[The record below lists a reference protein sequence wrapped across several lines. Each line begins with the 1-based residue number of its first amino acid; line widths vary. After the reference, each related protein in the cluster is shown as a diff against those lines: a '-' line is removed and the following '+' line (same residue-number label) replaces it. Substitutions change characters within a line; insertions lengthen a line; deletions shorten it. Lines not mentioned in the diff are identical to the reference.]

1 MAPSLQNG
9 PVVVSTATVTNSQ
22 LPPRRRLPIVPAIP
36 RKLEK
41 QFARSSSLA
50 AASHSATNSALD
62 PSNSRII
69 NPGDEN
75 PQAEARGRL
84 DFAQD
89 MQATKAL
96 HQSEGLALDGHSIGE
111 GEQITET
118 ATVEGATEVE
128 PTPPMV
134 KYPSPSILDP
144 ESPPFIPEVSKT
156 PTETL
161 EGTASLDE
169 PRDDPK
175 VPYPIQ
181 TTATESWNPYQT
193 TSPDQC
199 MQSPMQQPYPTYE
212 PPAPLFYPSAVFQ
225 NDKYSNPSTYY
236 NYDPSR
242 SLSFY
247 PQSAHSYVSAS
258 PVQSSYEGYA
268 MVNTHA
274 LHPRSVSSSNPPGTC
289 TAEKPPGPLMYTP
302 SQLQSQHPQ
311 PLPQFGSHFP
321 ITPSA
326 TPSNSGSQHQG
337 PPPTDDA
344 EQVLPADQRLE
355 EARSHN
361 RTAGQNVSQEYKNWC
376 DKIIETLDEGPGQP
390 AISLTLGNH
399 LIQNFNV
406 PTLADCELYIS
417 HVNHRFEPAVL
428 SLHSLLI
435 VQNPKLQTLLQGAEI
450 REDGKRQMLLN
461 VKDQYATPDALK
473 AGIKVCYGGS
483 SSHYTGHPGELASE
497 IEVSTAW
504 MNNALAFAAA
514 GHLLV
519 MTGVAHRGEQIAS
532 MVLNWDNL
540 EQALAFAMDTKI
552 QRAWGSSVGL
562 SSFPCNASELLLSC
576 LYFVISNISDN
587 IRLDLTAKSLSSPN
601 LLPTDTL
608 SELPSTKSRLSRI
621 QFGDLPVEAE
631 EPISKQDHLTSA
643 ILFSLPFDHL
653 KFILDRVPLN
663 VNTEITRDV
672 VQERERR
679 RLRALDIL
687 IITSP
692 ADIKLHASLTQEER
706 VHDKE

>member
-1 MAPSLQNG
+1 MAPSLHNG
-9 PVVVSTATVTNSQ
+9 PVVVPTATVTNSQ
-22 LPPRRRLPIVPAIP
+22 LPPRRRLPIIPAIP
-36 RKLEK
+36 RKFEK

-50 AASHSATNSALD
+50 AASHSAINAASD
-62 PSNSRII
+62 PSNSRILK
-69 NPGDEN
+69 PGDDN
-75 PQAEARGRL
+75 PPAEARGSL
-84 DFAQD
+84 DFSQN
-89 MQATKAL
+89 MRATKAL
-96 HQSEGLALDGHSIGE
+96 HDSEGVALDAHSIRE
-111 GEQITET
+111 GEHGTDT
-118 ATVEGATEVE
+118 ATVEGTTPVE
-128 PTPPMV
+128 ATPPIV

-161 EGTASLDE
+161 DGTASLDE
-169 PRDDPK
+169 PREDPK

-181 TTATESWNPYQT
+181 TTTTESWNPYQT

-199 MQSPMQQPYPTYE
+199 IQSPMQPPYPTYE
-212 PPAPLFYPSAVFQ
+212 HPPPLFYPPAVFH
-225 NDKYSNPSTYY
+225 NDKYSNPATYY

-247 PQSAHSYVSAS
+247 PQSAQSYVSAS

-274 LHPRSVSSSNPPGTC
+274 FHARSVSSSNP
-289 TAEKPPGPLMYTP
+289 
-302 SQLQSQHPQ
+302 
-311 PLPQFGSHFP
+311 
-321 ITPSA
+321 
-326 TPSNSGSQHQG
+326 QG
-337 PPPTDDA
+337 PPPTEDA
-344 EQVLPADQRLE
+344 EHVSPADQRLQ
-355 EARSHN
+355 EASSHN
-361 RTAGQNVSQEYKNWC
+361 GIAGENVSQEYKNWC
-376 DKIIETLDEGPGQP
+376 DKIIETLEEGPGQP
-390 AISLTLGNH
+390 AISSTLCNH

-417 HVNHRFEPAVL
+417 HLNQRFEPAVL

-435 VQNPKLQTLLQGAEI
+435 VQNPKLQTLLHGAEI

-473 AGIKVCYGGS
+473 AGIKICYGGH
-483 SSHYTGHPGELASE
+483 SSHYTGYPGELGSE
-497 IEVSTAW
+497 VEVSTVW

-552 QRAWGSSVGL
+552 QRAWGSCIGL

-576 LYFVISNISDN
+576 LYFVISNISES
-587 IRLDLTAKSLSSPN
+587 IRLDLTAKSLSSLT
-601 LLPTDTL
+601 LLPIDTS
-608 SELPSTKSRLSRI
+608 SEPPSTKSRLSRI
-621 QFGDLPVEAE
+621 QFGDLPIEAE
-631 EPISKQDHLTSA
+631 EPISKQDTLTSA
-643 ILFSLPFDHL
+643 ILFSLPLDHL
-653 KFILDRVPLN
+653 KFILHRVPLN
-663 VNTEITRDV
+663 VNTKIAQAV

-687 IITSP
+687 TITSP
-692 ADIKLHASLTQEER
+692 AEVELHASLVQEER
-706 VHDKE
+706 VRDDEGRLSLERF